1 MITIQGTLKLYNELE
16 VGSTYTCR
24 LSGFEVLIIMV
35 VTKEGSTM
43 SGNYPLESEKQGI
56 YYNPM
61 TGGYNRIK
69 PCDNQLYVK
78 ND

>member
-1 MITIQGTLKLYNELE
+1 MITLQGHLKSYNELE
-16 VGSTYTCR
+16 AGNTYTCR
-24 LSGFEVLIIMV
+24 LSGFQVLIIIV
-35 VTKEGSTM
+35 VTKEGQTM

-69 PCDNQLYVK
+69 PCDNQLYTEA
-78 ND
+78 